1 MPSIS
6 TTSPPNA
13 VSVTRDNDELN
24 CKSRDNEKSRGN
36 TELDSNSKSRES
48 KQEQAEYYYSWVHS
62 HIIKYQTPALGL
74 FPRRRSSYVTD
85 NVYCAV
91 VIWAL
96 SKVLI
101 SFKL

>member
-36 TELDSNSKSRES
+36 TELDSYSKSRES

-62 HIIKYQTPALGL
+62 HIIKYQTPALQGQK
-74 FPRRRSSYVTD
+74 FV
-85 NVYCAV
+85 AV
-91 VIWAL
+91 GAESRYLADTATNRDI
-96 SKVLI
+96 
-101 SFKL
+101 